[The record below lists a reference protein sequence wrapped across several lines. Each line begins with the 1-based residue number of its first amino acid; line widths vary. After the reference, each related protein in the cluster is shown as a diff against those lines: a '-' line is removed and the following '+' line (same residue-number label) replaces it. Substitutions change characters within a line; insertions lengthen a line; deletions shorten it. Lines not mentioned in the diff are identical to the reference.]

1 MNGIRLSPNYGLNP
15 TIPICFFC
23 GQEKNE
29 VALLGRMKDTRKV
42 RTAWGGESTIINDN
56 DVEAPRNIILNYEP
70 CDACREKFK
79 EGVLM
84 IEVEKADT
92 DEKRRRAIQKDLV
105 PNGKYCLL
113 KEEPFNNIFGN
124 QTGITRKAGDIVLME
139 APMVEDF
146 IKWANKQIKE
156 QEAQED
162 KVENTEDQNQ
172 DVLNW
177 EIEKLMMPIRVVK
190 ALKAADIDYVCEI
203 TDLTLP
209 ELRAIKGI
217 GGKCVQDILGKL
229 RYFGLGLRKE
239 QRNG

>member
-1 MNGIRLSPNYGLNP
+1 MGSIRPSPKYGLNP
-15 TIPICFFC
+15 TRPICFFC

-29 VALLGRMKDTRKV
+29 IAFMGRMRDTRKV
-42 RTAWGGESTIINDN
+42 RTAWGGESAVTDDN
-56 DVEAPRNIILNYEP
+56 DMEAPKHMILNYEP

-92 DEKRRRAIQKDLV
+92 DEKRRRQIQDGLV

-124 QTGITRKAGDIVLME
+124 QAGITRKAGDTVLME

-146 IKWANKQIKE
+146 VNWANKQIKE

-177 EIEKLMMPIRVVK
+177 EIERFEMPVHVTK
-190 ALKAADIDYVCEI
+190 VLKAADIDYVCEI
-203 TDLTLP
+203 TDLTLS
-209 ELRAIKGI
+209 ELKKING
-217 GGKCVQDILGKL
+217 LGKKSL
-229 RYFGLGLRKE
+229 DWILARLDYFGLKLREEKKDE
-239 QRNG
+239 